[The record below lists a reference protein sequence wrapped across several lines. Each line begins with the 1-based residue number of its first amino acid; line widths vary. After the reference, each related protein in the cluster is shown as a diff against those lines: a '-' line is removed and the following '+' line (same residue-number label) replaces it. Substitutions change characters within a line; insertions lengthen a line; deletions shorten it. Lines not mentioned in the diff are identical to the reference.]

1 MMIDKETVD
10 WDLSEV
16 KNAEEICYTTNLEG
30 ETALR
35 DTTSAIF
42 LASAL
47 TGIPDINSKTVG
59 EYIRRTKILIA
70 AGIPNEIFDFTKQ
83 DITNHFGTKVTAKQ
97 MDYKTFKN
105 EVFASLEEASKSIET
120 KFDIKDNKDGTESNS

>member
-1 MMIDKETVD
+1 MNKETVD

-16 KNAEEICYTTNLEG
+16 ENAEEICYTTNLEG
-30 ETALR
+30 ETSLR

-47 TGIPDINSKTVG
+47 TGIPDLNSKTVG
-59 EYIRRTKILIA
+59 EYTRRTKILIA

-83 DITNHFGTKVTAKQ
+83 DIANHFGMKVVAKQ

-105 EVFASLEEASKSIET
+105 EVFASLEDAAKKIET
-120 KFDIKDNKDGTESNS
+120 KFDTKDNKDGTESNS